1 MTETN
6 TTTVKIKP
14 MKYKRKMHPP
24 ELLYNDIYEGMHYYI
39 VSMGT
44 HPCAYIEIPLK
55 SKLIKM
61 PEILAINHLA
71 GNEIGY
77 REPYLQTSEGTI
89 IDSTD
94 HSLFIGWDHAHSSD
108 YTGFIDLKPL
118 WLNNM
123 FDFPELHKWTT
134 EEMIEECKQAIDELL
149 GIWRLDV

>member
-14 MKYKRKMHPP
+14 MKYQKRMHPP

-44 HPCAYIEIPLK
+44 HPCAYIEIPLNNQ
-55 SKLIKM
+55 LIKM
-61 PEILAINHLA
+61 LELLAFEYLA
-71 GNEIGY
+71 GNEITY
-77 REPYLQTSEGTI
+77 RENYLRISEGTI
-89 IDSTD
+89 IDSTGYD
-94 HSLFIGWDHAHSSD
+94 LFIGWDHAHSTDYVGFMESELSSLFDYSD
-108 YTGFIDLKPL
+108 
-118 WLNNM
+118 
-123 FDFPELHKWTT
+123 LHKWTT